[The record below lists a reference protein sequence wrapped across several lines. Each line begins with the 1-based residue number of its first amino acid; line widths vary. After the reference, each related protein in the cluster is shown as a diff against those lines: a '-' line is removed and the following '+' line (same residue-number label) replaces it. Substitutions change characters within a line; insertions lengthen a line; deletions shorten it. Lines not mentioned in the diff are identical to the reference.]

1 MTPTLL
7 GLSEQTSIVTPT
19 WVRLAELLA
28 AVLFILAL
36 KGLSSPKSA
45 RRGNLLG
52 AAGAAIA
59 TAVVFF
65 YGQEYYGGPVKHLP
79 QILIAIAI
87 GSIIGWIA
95 ARRVQMTQMPQMVAL
110 FNGVGGGA
118 AAVSS
123 LAAPAIAGGHAR
135 TLTMVTSWPRGF
147 AVLDDAATYFNEAV
161 NAMSGGELI
170 IEKKAPGELVGA
182 FEVFDA
188 VTSGQ
193 ADMYHS
199 ADYYFLGQHP
209 GYAFYTAVPFGAT
222 AQELTNW
229 YYHDGGQD
237 LHDELGSIFGLKSF
251 LCGNSGSQSGGWF
264 RKEIKSAQDLA
275 GLRFRMPGLGGQV
288 LGKLGVSV
296 QNIPG
301 GELYQALSSGALD
314 GLEWVGPFADER
326 AGFQEVAKVYYTA
339 GFHEPGSG
347 LACGMNL
354 DVWNDLSDQHK
365 AIIDNATKATTHYQL
380 SQTLANNGAAL
391 ARLQAQ
397 GVQTLQFSDDVWDA
411 FGAASKEVLDENM
424 GDDLFARIRNSF
436 DASLAKSS
444 DWILKSDG
452 EFVSQRNRVL
462 ANG

>member
-1 MTPTLL
+1 MD
-7 GLSEQTSIVTPT
+7 
-19 WVRLAELLA
+19 
-28 AVLFILAL
+28 
-36 KGLSSPKSA
+36 
-45 RRGNLLG
+45 RRSFLR
-52 AAGAAIA
+52 AGA
-59 TAVVFF
+59 V
-65 YGQEYYGGPVKHLP
+65 
-79 QILIAIAI
+79 
-87 GSIIGWIA
+87 
-95 ARRVQMTQMPQMVAL
+95 
-110 FNGVGGGA
+110 GA
-118 AAVSS
+118 AATT
-123 LAAPAIAGGHAR
+123 LAAPALAQGAR

-161 NAMSGGELI
+161 NAMSGGTLTI
-170 IEKKAPGELVGA
+170 DKKAPGELVGA

-193 ADMYHS
+193 ADLYHS
-199 ADYYFLGQHP
+199 ADYYFIGQHP
-209 GYAFYTAVPFGAT
+209 GYAFFTAVPFGAT

-237 LHDELGSIFGLKSF
+237 LHNELGQIFGLHSMQ
-251 LCGNSGSQSGGWF
+251 CGNSGSQSGGWF
-264 RKEIKSAQDLA
+264 RNELTSANDLQ

-288 LGKLGVSV
+288 MGKLGASV

-326 AGFQEVAKVYYTA
+326 AGFQEVAKVYYAA

-347 LACGMNL
+347 LSAAVNL
-354 DVWNDLSDQHK
+354 DVWESLDDAQR
-365 AIIDNATKATTHYQL
+365 AILDNAAKATTQFQL

-391 ARLQAQ
+391 ARLQQQ
-397 GVQTLQFSDDVWDA
+397 GVKTLQFSDDIWDA

-424 GDDLFARIRNSF
+424 GDDLYAQIRNSF

-452 EFVSQRNRVL
+452 EFVAQRNRVI
-462 ANG
+462 AG

>member
-1 MTPTLL
+1 MDRRSFLKTSTL
-7 GLSEQTSIVTPT
+7 GGSAV
-19 WVRLAELLA
+19 A
-28 AVLFILAL
+28 A
-36 KGLSSPKSA
+36 
-45 RRGNLLG
+45 
-52 AAGAAIA
+52 
-59 TAVVFF
+59 T
-65 YGQEYYGGPVKHLP
+65 
-79 QILIAIAI
+79 
-87 GSIIGWIA
+87 
-95 ARRVQMTQMPQMVAL
+95 T
-110 FNGVGGGA
+110 
-118 AAVSS
+118 
-123 LAAPAIAGGHAR
+123 LAAPAYAQGKR

-147 AVLDDAATYFNEAV
+147 AVLDDAASYLVAYTE
-161 NAMSGGELI
+161 AMSDGQLTI
-170 IEKKAPGELVGA
+170 DKKAPGELVGA
-182 FEVFDA
+182 LEVFDA
-188 VTSGQ
+188 VSSGQ

-199 ADYYFLGQHP
+199 ADYYFIGQHP
-209 GYAFYTAVPFGAT
+209 GYAYFTAVPFGGT
-222 AQELTNW
+222 AQEVTNW
-229 YYHDGGQD
+229 YEHGGGQQH
-237 LHDELGSIFGLKSF
+237 HDALGEIFNLKGM
-251 LCGNSGSQSGGWF
+251 LAGNSGSQSGGWF
-264 RKEIKSAQDLA
+264 RKEINSADDFN
-275 GLRFRMPGLGGQV
+275 GLKFRMPGLGGKV
-288 LGKLGVSV
+288 LGKLGASV

-314 GLEWVGPFADER
+314 GLEWVGPMADER

-339 GFHEPGSG
+339 GFLEPGSG

-436 DASLAKSS
+436 DESLAKSS

-462 ANG
+462 AND